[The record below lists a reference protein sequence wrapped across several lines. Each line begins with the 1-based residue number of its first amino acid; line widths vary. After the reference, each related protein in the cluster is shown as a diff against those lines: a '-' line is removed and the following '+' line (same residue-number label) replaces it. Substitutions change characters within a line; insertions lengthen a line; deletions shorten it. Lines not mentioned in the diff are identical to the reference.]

1 MLKKKWIVTSYL
13 VLAIGLTACSNDT
26 TNVDEK
32 PPVEESN
39 DVNQET
45 TQPIEP
51 TESTDTKEPDIKT
64 EQRTD
69 EEVTETPATTQESD
83 KGKYDEIKLTATE
96 AYDTFLQKKQGSKV
110 EKVELDYDNNVYY
123 YKIEGSDEA
132 SYYEMKIDAIT
143 GEIAK
148 EEKDNKDDV
157 DAEVSL
163 DYVKKVD
170 EFVKKSLDDAGGT
183 LTSLEWDLEM
193 ENGRPELEIE
203 IQRAEGEIEYTYDM
217 ETGELLEKDL

>member
-1 MLKKKWIVTSYL
+1 MLKKKWIITSYL
-13 VLAIGLTACSNDT
+13 VLAIGLTACGNDT
-26 TNVDEK
+26 NNVDEK
-32 PPVEESN
+32 PPVEESV
-39 DVNQET
+39 DVNKET
-45 TQPIEP
+45 TEP
-51 TESTDTKEPDIKT
+51 NDTKDTDINTEKEADKT
-64 EQRTD
+64 I
-69 EEVTETPATTQESD
+69 TETPKTAQESD
-83 KGKYDEIKLTATE
+83 KGKYNDIKLTATE
-96 AYDTFLQKKQGSKV
+96 AYDTFLQKKEGSKV

-203 IQRAEGEIEYTYDM
+203 IQREEGEVEYTYDM